1 MFRNEFDCCPSSLLL
16 RRNSLSFMPEFNS
29 LDEAV
34 RLMNI
39 LHRCEEGIEPSYRA
53 SFLLRNSPVALPAY
67 ARVCYRQGNVSYA
80 ARLARKHFE
89 ETQTE
94 EALFERLFYCYAR
107 SCRTLER
114 NVSMSTRRRMVALRN
129 ACVRRFLQIENLP
142 HVSAFLLEL
151 YLRGEIPQISRK
163 QFTNGML
170 AFFHGFYAESQFPEA
185 SAFAPLRPPPS
196 DFPIPKL
203 EAFIDIAILLFELN
217 DTGWVTLSTDEYTI
231 VRNLCS
237 YRDKKFTLP
246 DFNQEKISSSTNKT
260 FERTRRIKLRIL
272 LFKVFFSKKNN

>member
-1 MFRNEFDCCPSSLLL
+1 
-16 RRNSLSFMPEFNS
+16 MPEFNS

-129 ACVRRFLQIENLP
+129 ACIRRFLQLENIP

-151 YLRGEIPQISRK
+151 YLRGEIPRITREQLFKGI
-163 QFTNGML
+163 Q
-170 AFFHGFYAESQFPEA
+170 AFFCSFYAEAPFPEI
-185 SAFAPLRPPPS
+185 SAFAPLRPSPTELPV
-196 DFPIPKL
+196 PKHKDL
-203 EAFIDIAILLFELN
+203 VSLAVILHEFHETHWIELN
-217 DTGWVTLSTDEYTI
+217 ESELQTVVKLLRTSVDAPPYITASPLCI
-231 VRNLCS
+231 RNLSVLITNLTETNTIRS
-237 YRDKKFTLP
+237 YRLLCL
-246 DFNQEKISSSTNKT
+246 KT
-260 FERTRRIKLRIL
+260 FH
-272 LFKVFFSKKNN
+272 SGG